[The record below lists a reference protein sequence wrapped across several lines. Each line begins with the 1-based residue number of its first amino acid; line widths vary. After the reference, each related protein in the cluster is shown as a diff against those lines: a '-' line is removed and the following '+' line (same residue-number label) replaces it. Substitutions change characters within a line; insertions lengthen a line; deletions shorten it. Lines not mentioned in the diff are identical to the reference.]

1 MCGSIKIIIGSM
13 FSGKS
18 TEIIR
23 LINRYKTLKKNILAI
38 NHSSDIRYGEN
49 KIISHNKESHDCL
62 SVTQLKPLL
71 QDTRFNE
78 CDVIFIEEAQ
88 FFSDLFD
95 FVTQSA
101 DFHNKIVVVA
111 GLDGTYKREPF
122 GDVLRLI
129 PHAESVIKLHALC
142 LKCND
147 GTTASF
153 TKRIINDE
161 SDILVGS
168 TESYIAVC
176 RKHYLE

>member
-1 MCGSIKIIIGSM
+1 MKLGSM

-18 TEIIR
+18 TEILR

-38 NHSSDIRYGEN
+38 NHSSDTRYGEN

-62 SVTQLKPLL
+62 SISELTPLL
-71 QDTRFNE
+71 QNKKFTDCE
-78 CDVIFIEEAQ
+78 VIFIEEAQ

-101 DFHNKIVVVA
+101 DIYKKIVVVA

-147 GTTASF
+147 GTKASF
-153 TKRIINDE
+153 TKRIINNE

-168 TESYIAVC
+168 KESYIAVC